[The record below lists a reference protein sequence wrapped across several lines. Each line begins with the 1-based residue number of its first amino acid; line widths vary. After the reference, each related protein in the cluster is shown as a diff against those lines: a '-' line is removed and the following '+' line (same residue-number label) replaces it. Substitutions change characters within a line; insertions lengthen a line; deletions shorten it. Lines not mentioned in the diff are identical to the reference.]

1 MTSEIHIGTSGWNY
15 DHWRGPFYP
24 EELPT
29 HQWLDYYSE
38 RFHTVEVNNTF
49 YQLPKKS
56 TFRQWREASPAGFIF
71 AVKASRY
78 ITHMKKL
85 KEPKESLC
93 NFLENVRLLEDK
105 LGPILFQLPP
115 NWKFNEERL
124 AAFLEL
130 LPDEFQYTFEFRD
143 QRWINDRACQL
154 LREKNIALCI
164 YELAGYLSPGE
175 VTADLVYLRLH
186 GPGDKYQGKYND
198 ETLGKWAET
207 FRQWA
212 NQGKDVYCYFD
223 NDQLGYAAMNALELR
238 EMVERE

>member
-1 MTSEIHIGTSGWNY
+1 MNAKIHIGTSGWNY

-24 EELPT
+24 EELPV

-56 TFRQWREASPAGFIF
+56 TFRQWREASPEGFLF

-85 KEPKESLC
+85 KEPKESLF

-124 AAFLEL
+124 ASFLEL
-130 LPDEFQYTFEFRD
+130 LPGEFQYTFEFRD
-143 QRWINDRACQL
+143 QRWINERTYQL
-154 LREKNIALCI
+154 LRENNIAFCI
-164 YELAGYLSPGE
+164 YELAGYLSPRE
-175 VTADLVYLRLH
+175 ATADLVYLRLH
-186 GPGDKYQGKYND
+186 GPGDKYQGKYNRA
-198 ETLGKWAET
+198 TLGEWADT
-207 FRQWA
+207 FRQWTD
-212 NQGKDVYCYFD
+212 QGKEVYCYFD

-238 EMVERE
+238 EMTE